1 MERKKKKKDAHKIS
15 GPHLL
20 NDDSQASYGG
30 FV

>member
-1 MERKKKKKDAHKIS
+1 MESKKKKDAHKIS

-20 NDDSQASYGG
+20 NDDNQASYGI